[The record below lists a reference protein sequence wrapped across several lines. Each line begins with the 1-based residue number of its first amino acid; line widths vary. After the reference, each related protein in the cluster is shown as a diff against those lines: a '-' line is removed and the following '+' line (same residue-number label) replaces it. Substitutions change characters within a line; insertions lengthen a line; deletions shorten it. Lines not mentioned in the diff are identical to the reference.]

1 MKVLI
6 VVTHLLGSGH
16 LARALVLGRAF
27 AAAGHEITVVSGGLP
42 ARHLNAEGIDLV
54 QLPPLQ
60 SDGTNFT
67 TLLEDDGQPASQ
79 ALLTARQDKLRA
91 LLADQGPDV
100 VITELFPF
108 GRRVLATEFRT
119 LLEAA
124 RRQTPKPLICASIR
138 DILAPPSKPAKAD
151 STAQMIADFYDAVLV
166 HSDEALTPLGL
177 SWPVTDAIS
186 KKLHYTGFVA
196 NPPTGPHPHGL
207 GTDRVL
213 VSAGGGNVGQAL
225 YQTAL
230 DAAHLDAT
238 QHWHLLVGGRD
249 AAARCARLREDAPQN
264 VTVEPARPDFRQMLH
279 HAKASVCLCG
289 YNTALDVLQA
299 GTPAVFVPF
308 DDGGE
313 VEQSLRAKALARLDG
328 IVVLKSADLSA
339 ARLLQTLR
347 AAITSPPRAARAE
360 GLNGAA
366 RSVSIVQKLLE
377 GRRDDA

>member
-60 SDGTNFT
+60 SDGTHFT
-67 TLLEDDGQPASQ
+67 RLLDDEGQPASQ
-79 ALLTARQDKLRA
+79 TLLTARQDKLRA
-91 LLADQGPDV
+91 LLADQRPDV

-108 GRRVLATEFRT
+108 GRRVLAAEFRT

-124 RRQTPKPLICASIR
+124 GRQIPKPLICASIR
-138 DILAPPSKPAKAD
+138 DILAPPSKPAKAA
-151 STAQMIADFYDAVLV
+151 STAQMISDCYDAVLV
-166 HSDEALTPLGL
+166 HSDAALTPLGL
-177 SWPVTDAIS
+177 SWPLTDAIS
-186 KKLHYTGFVA
+186 EKLHYTGFVA
-196 NPPTGPHPHGL
+196 QPPAGPHPQGL

-213 VSAGGGNVGQAL
+213 VSAGGGNVGQTL
-225 YQTAL
+225 YQTAIEAARI
-230 DAAHLDAT
+230 DAPR
-238 QHWHLLVGGRD
+238 QWHLLVGGVE
-249 AAARCARLREDAPQN
+249 AEARCVRLREQAPQN

-279 HAKASVCLCG
+279 HASASVCLCG

-299 GTPAVFVPF
+299 GTPTVFVPF

-339 ARLLQTLR
+339 SRLVQTLR
-347 AAITSPPRAARAE
+347 AATASPPRPARTQ
-360 GLNGAA
+360 GLKGAVC
-366 RSVSIVQKLLE
+366 SVSIVQHLLE
-377 GRRDDA
+377 RHRDEA